1 MLQVRLRNRGNA
13 ILEFA
18 LVLPILIALILYSL
32 FFSEIVCVKLRLLE
46 VVRYAAWEMGSH
58 PLSDYGTASP
68 QKAFERAKAQTI
80 RDAEARY
87 AGLDSVELTRSNVLG
102 QIEKLELE
110 IAQADAPWIAA
121 NAASPPGSQ
130 GDGWSEAI
138 FGALASGPARLLKGW
153 GYNTGGQLRIDANAV
168 LGNRLL
174 PQHFLDRSAGGF
186 FRVDFFG
193 GRNLTR
199 LSLRT
204 GIALIADGWTLPDG
218 ADSVMKNSR
227 AGQHREGSQS
237 SGLYRQ
243 VQRMGFLGL
252 RGRLE
257 RVPAVSSVLGLLH
270 SVAPDPIGT
279 YVVSHNYAPDPPGAY
294 SRDCNAPTYPASARG
309 GLNNLQKVSLLDSD
323 RPRCFDT
330 APFRDQASYEDSLYI
345 QMFLARG
352 GWFMGC
358 KNAQADDPSSTDD
371 FEIRGETSG
380 VPCE

>member
-1 MLQVRLRNRGNA
+1 LRSRIRNRGNA

-32 FFSEIVCVKLRLLE
+32 FFSELVRVKLKLLE

-68 QKAFERAKAQTI
+68 EKAFERAKAQTI
-80 RDAEARY
+80 RDAQDRY
-87 AGLDSVELTRSNVLG
+87 ASLDSVELTRSSLLG
-102 QIEKLELE
+102 QIEELELG
-110 IAQADAPWIAA
+110 ITQADAPWIAA
-121 NAASPPGSQ
+121 DAASPPGGQ

-153 GYNTGGQLRIDANAV
+153 GYNTAGQLRIDANA
-168 LGNRLL
+168 
-174 PQHFLDRSAGGF
+174 
-186 FRVDFFG
+186 VDFFG

-204 GIALIADGWTLPDG
+204 SLTLIADGWALPDG

-252 RGRLE
+252 RARLE
-257 RVPAVSSVLGLLH
+257 HVPAVSSVLGLLN
-270 SVAPDPIGT
+270 SVAPDPTGT
-279 YVVSHNYAPDPPGAY
+279 YVVSHNYGPDPPGAY
-294 SRDCNAPTYPASARG
+294 GRGCNAPTYPASARG
-309 GLNNLQKVSLLDSD
+309 GLNNLQKVSILDSD

-352 GWFMGC
+352 SWFMGC

-371 FEIRGETSG
+371 FATGDETAG